1 MKKLGILIII
11 ILIFLFGITLGG
23 NFNKSSIMIFEENKE
38 YFENEI
44 SKPNNNYLPKEL
56 VPKKNVVNNTANKLE
71 GIIDST
77 IEKLFSFLS

>member
-1 MKKLGILIII
+1 MKNIGILVMV

-23 NFNKSSIMIFEENKE
+23 NFNKSSSMIFEENKE

-44 SKPNNNYLPKEL
+44 TKPNNNYLPKEL
-56 VPKKNVVNNTANKLE
+56 VPKKNVVNSVANKLE

-77 IEKLFSFLS
+77 IDKLFSFLS